1 VTQLLAGRRALVTGA
16 SRGIGRGIAIALA
29 QAGADVAVNYR
40 KGKQE
45 ADEVV
50 AAITALGRK
59 AIAVQADVS
68 VREDVARMAD
78 ETLAGL
84 GDLDVIVH
92 NAGIASRGLSVGDTA
107 RDEVER
113 VLAVHAISPHDL
125 TARLLPALRRHSR
138 SDVVFISSA
147 EVGAMHANGAPYNMG
162 KTAMEALALTLAKEE
177 ASNGVRVNIVAPGLV
192 ITDMVDK
199 LVKAM
204 TGSGS
209 DALDVESLFPFK
221 RACQPEDVAAVV
233 VAVLSP
239 AFGYVT
245 GQSIGVDGGIN
256 DIDQIFRAAR
266 G

>member
-1 VTQLLAGRRALVTGA
+1 MTQLLAGRRALVTGA

-92 NAGIASRGLSVGDTA
+92 NAGIASRGLSVGDTT

-125 TARLLPALRRHSR
+125 TARLLPALRRRSR

-192 ITDMVDK
+192 ITDMGDK

-245 GQSIGVDGGIN
+245 GQRIGVDGGIN